1 MKVDALSEKMIM
13 EKMKDFNLAYN
24 KLKALIL
31 SSEIEEQAKNRIG
44 EQIRKVQLT
53 IDRVLRGDK

>member
-31 SSEIEEQAKNRIG
+31 SS
-44 EQIRKVQLT
+44 
-53 IDRVLRGDK
+53 